1 MGKFDGVSILTD
13 LDGTFLSSKSG
24 IVARNIEA
32 ITYFKSEGGR
42 FSLATGRMH
51 YNLDHLIP
59 SVTTLTNAPSILCNG
74 TYLYDFSTDRVIA
87 ERFMKPDVS
96 LAAMRLME
104 AAYPKLHA
112 RVSRRE
118 GYLINTGNEISV
130 RELNGYGITACEIVP
145 IEEWNGEGWYK
156 IVVSGAAE
164 EINRM
169 ERVLMQSFP
178 DVFEYNRS
186 RATTL
191 ELQMKGTNKA
201 SLLGAY
207 RDFLTARGEERTVYM
222 CGDYENDRAILVAA
236 DVAVCPANALPEIK
250 LICRYCLGSNDVGI
264 IADLVEKLDCEM

>member
-1 MGKFDGVSILTD
+1 M
-13 LDGTFLSSKSG
+13 
-24 IVARNIEA
+24 
-32 ITYFKSEGGR
+32 
-42 FSLATGRMH
+42 
-51 YNLDHLIP
+51 
-59 SVTTLTNAPSILCNG
+59 
-74 TYLYDFSTDRVIA
+74 
-87 ERFMKPDVS
+87 
-96 LAAMRLME
+96 
-104 AAYPKLHA
+104 
-112 RVSRRE
+112 
-118 GYLINTGNEISV
+118 INTGNEISV

-222 CGDYENDRAILVAA
+222 CGDYENDRAILAAA